1 MSIENWSHHV
11 YESFVVAL
19 PWKSFSSKI
28 SNMKQTIY
36 SVVSLI
42 SCSLRYIESTEE
54 QLLINNKSSIYLNIE
69 LQATLS
75 DFFLIFL
82 YNFIETQLIFLMRGR
97 KMNKSLLKRYWPLC
111 IDNSVSDL
119 PVYHNISFWF
129 EMFTSI
135 PVSRF
140 NNIHNSNLFQTG

>member
-1 MSIENWSHHV
+1 MKVLLLRYH
-11 YESFVVAL
+11 ESLSLV
-19 PWKSFSSKI
+19 KYQ
-28 SNMKQTIY
+28 NMKQTIY

-42 SCSLRYIESTEE
+42 SCSLGYIESTEE

-82 YNFIETQLIFLMRGR
+82 YNFIETQIIFLMRGR
-97 KMNKSLLKRYWPLC
+97 KMNKSLFNRYWPLC
-111 IDNSVSDL
+111 KDYSVSDL
-119 PVYHNISFWF
+119 PVYHKISFWF

-140 NNIHNSNLFQTG
+140 NNIHNSNLFQTGWN